1 MRCWLPS
8 AVALLGL
15 AACTDAPATGA
26 AGGSGSGS
34 GGSAAG
40 AMTAGTAGDASS
52 GGSTA
57 GSAGSSG
64 AGMSVGGGGAAGSAG
79 AGGASGGAGGQGG
92 SAPLDPNAPDPSPGC
107 GSQNPLPEGEVE
119 IQVGDLMRSY
129 TVRLPM
135 NYDAGKALPLVL
147 ALHPNETP
155 PSYWDGT
162 SGDRALRTL
171 LADKA
176 LLVLPHGRLNENN
189 ANDWRGDV
197 PLDLAYFD
205 ALIEEVESRLCV
217 DLKRI
222 FAIGFSGGGSFAG
235 ALACYRSDIRAFAAG
250 GAVIYFEE
258 PECTGTAAAWITIG
272 DEEAIQGRLD
282 YREFFRTDAGCSE
295 TTASV
300 APEPCVAYDCPD
312 PKRPVHFCSHPGGHV
327 WPTFGTAAAW
337 DFFAQF

>member
-1 MRCWLPS
+1 MRCSLPS
-8 AVALLGL
+8 AATLLWL
-15 AACTDAPATGA
+15 VACTDAPATGA
-26 AGGSGSGS
+26 AGGASS

-40 AMTAGTAGDASS
+40 TAAAGTAGDTSS

-64 AGMSVGGGGAAGSAG
+64 AGTSVGGAGAGGSAGAAGGGGAGQAGT
-79 AGGASGGAGGQGG
+79 
-92 SAPLDPNAPDPSPGC
+92 APVDPNAPDPSPGC
-107 GSQNPLPEGEVE
+107 GSQNPLPEGDVD

-129 TVRLPM
+129 TVRLPVS
-135 NYDAGKALPLVL
+135 YDASKALPLVL
-147 ALHPNETP
+147 ALHPNETA
-155 PSYWDGT
+155 PSYWDGM
-162 SGDRALRTL
+162 SGDRALRPL

-205 ALIEEVESRLCV
+205 ALIEEIESRLCV

-235 ALACYRSDIRAFAAG
+235 ALGCYRPDIRAFAAG

-258 PECTGTAAAWITIG
+258 AECTGTAAAWITIG
-272 DEEAIQGRLD
+272 DEEAVQGRLD
-282 YREFFRTDAGCSE
+282 YRDFFRTDAGCAE

-300 APEPCVAYDCPD
+300 DPEPCVAYDCPD
-312 PKRPVHFCSHPGGHV
+312 PERPVHFCSHPGGHV
-327 WPTFGTAAAW
+327 WPTFGTQAAW